1 MEILPLVICIILF
14 ILGLL
19 GTVLPVL
26 PGAIL
31 IYGGMLIYGIM
42 TGFESINVNFFLLQ
56 ALILI
61 IIFLIDFIASII
73 GTRHFGGSK
82 QAIWGAGIGTILGLI
97 LMPPIGIFIGPF
109 LGAVIAEILLGNELQ
124 QAVRVGIGSLIGIL
138 GGTLLKL
145 CMEIIMIIYFFIHI
159 YLNTSP

>member
-1 MEILPLVICIILF
+1 MDILPLVICIILF

-31 IYGGMLIYGIM
+31 IYGGMVIYGIM
-42 TGFESINVNFFLLQ
+42 TGFASLNIYFFIIQ

-61 IIFLIDFIASII
+61 IIFLVDFIASFI

-82 QAIWGAGIGTILGLI
+82 QAIWGAGIGTILGLF

-109 LGAVIAEILLGNELQ
+109 LGAVIAEILLGKELQ
-124 QAVRVGIGSLIGIL
+124 EAVRVGVGSLL
-138 GGTLLKL
+138 GL
-145 CMEIIMIIYFFIHI
+145 
-159 YLNTSP
+159 

>member
-1 MEILPLVICIILF
+1 MGILPLAISIIMF

-42 TGFESINVNFFLLQ
+42 TSFESLNVNFFLLQ

-61 IIFLIDFIASII
+61 IIYLVDFISTFI

-82 QAIWGAGIGTILGLI
+82 QAIWGAGIGAFLGLI
-97 LMPPIGIFIGPF
+97 LMPPIGVFIGTF
-109 LGAVIAEILLGNELQ
+109 LGAVIAEIILGNELQ

-145 CMEIIMIIYFFIHI
+145 LMEIIMIIYFFVQI
-159 YLNTSP
+159 Y